1 MKTILYLASTGYSGT
16 TLLDMLL
23 NQDKQITALGEVYL
37 LSEYA
42 KKNFK
47 CTCGEFVNECSFWS
61 SIESS
66 LKESLNDPTL
76 SFGSFPLTMVDKIQS
91 QDRKIPTFNDLLL
104 VLGIR
109 FLWKAL
115 SGLTQTSKQ
124 YYQSAN
130 NAITLFSIISEK
142 ESTPVI
148 VDSSKYALP
157 LKALYLNSPVPV
169 RVIYMVRDGRAVCR
183 SLGRR
188 HKMTYAQAAHYWVRY
203 NRNLK
208 LIMATIPKA
217 DIKLVRYEDLCTH
230 TNTTLESIYDFIGID
245 AYTSNTLDKS
255 ICHNIGGNPMRLRKQ
270 ERDIKL
276 DEKWKEEI
284 TQKEAA
290 IFETIAGKMNRSFGY
305 N

>member
-1 MKTILYLASTGYSGT
+1 MKTLLYLASTGYSGT

-47 CTCGEFVNECSFWS
+47 CTCGELVNECRFWS

-66 LKESLNDPTL
+66 LKESLNDPSL
-76 SFGSFPLTMVDKIQS
+76 SFASYPLTMVDKIQS

-115 SGLTQTSKQ
+115 SGLTQTSKK

-130 NAITLFSIISEK
+130 NAITLFNIISEK
-142 ESTPVI
+142 ESTPII

-188 HKMTYAQAAHYWVRY
+188 HKMNYAQAAHHWVRY

-208 LIMATIPKA
+208 LIMATIPKEE
-217 DIKLVRYEDLCTH
+217 IKLVRYEDLCTH
-230 TNTTLESIYDFIGID
+230 TSTTLESIYDFIGID

-255 ICHNIGGNPMRLRKQ
+255 ICHNIGGNPMRFRKQ
-270 ERDIKL
+270 ENDIKL